1 MTLSFLA
8 TRRGKVTLVLLLP
21 GVAIFSAIATSYTN
35 QLLAGHHAPNG
46 ADRRLPPGAAQGDH
60 LPARRRADRPAHQQR
75 PQPNPE
81 LQPEPEPQRV
91 QLTPET
97 VPATLR

>member
-35 QLLAGHHAPNG
+35 QLLAGHHAPNS
-46 ADRRLPPGAAQGDH
+46 ADRRHPPGAARGDH

-75 PQPNPE
+75 P
-81 LQPEPEPQRV
+81 
-91 QLTPET
+91 
-97 VPATLR
+97 